1 MKDCENC
8 KYFYDGYNY
17 DDGTPNCCAPG
28 GYENCP
34 YNTSGS
40 VKEDPFKITLDI
52 PEINEFINHTIS
64 NTLHDAVYNMIDNQV
79 HNVVRD
85 SIKDLA
91 KSYVEEKLKSV
102 IDEEIASFMEKDIT
116 IGGGWGEPAKTISR
130 EQFLSDTISKE
141 LEKKLDSSVATNIV
155 QNYCRST
162 ITSAIDKLKSD
173 VNSKIKSTFD
183 EETRKALSDNI
194 IQVLMAG
201 DTFQRLSD
209 SMGRLIK

>member
-1 MKDCENC
+1 MKDCMNC
-8 KYFYDGYNY
+8 DYFGGYDCN
-17 DDGTPNCCAPG
+17 DGTPDCSFKG

-34 YNTSGS
+34 YNCAGS
-40 VKEDPFKITLDI
+40 VKENNFKITLDI
-52 PEINEFINHTIS
+52 PEINEFINNTVS

-79 HNVVRD
+79 HNIVRD
-85 SIKDLA
+85 NIKDLA
-91 KSYVEEKLKSV
+91 KSYVEEKLKST
-102 IDEEIASFMEKDIT
+102 IDDEIASFMKKDIT

-141 LEKKLDSSVATNIV
+141 LEKKLDKNTATNIV
-155 QNYCRST
+155 QTYCHGT
-162 ITSAIDKLKSD
+162 IISAIDKLKSD

-183 EETRKALSDNI
+183 EEIRKALSDNI

>member
-8 KYFYDGYNY
+8 EYFDGYDY
-17 DDGTPNCCAPG
+17 DDGTPNCIIKG
-28 GYENCP
+28 RYENCP
-34 YNTSGS
+34 YNKGGS
-40 VKEDPFKITLDI
+40 VKEDPFKITLDV

-91 KSYVEEKLKSV
+91 KSYVEEKLKST
-102 IDEEIASFMEKDIT
+102 IDEEIASFMKKDIT
-116 IGGGWGEPAKTISR
+116 IGGGWGEAAKTISR

-141 LEKKLDSSVATNIV
+141 LEKKLDKNAATNIV
-155 QNYCRST
+155 QTYCHGT
-162 ITSAIDKLKSD
+162 IISAIDKLKSD

-209 SMGRLIK
+209 SMGRLLK

>member
-1 MKDCENC
+1 MKDCTSC
-8 KYFYDGYNY
+8 DYFDGYYY
-17 DDGTPNCCAPG
+17 DDGTPNCIIKG

-34 YNTSGS
+34 YNCTGS
-40 VKEDPFKITLDI
+40 VKENNFKITLDI
-52 PEINEFINHTIS
+52 PEINEFINRTIS

-91 KSYVEEKLKSV
+91 KSYVNEKLKST
-102 IDEEIASFMEKDIT
+102 IDDEIASFMKKDIT

-155 QNYCRST
+155 QNYCGST
-162 ITSAIDKLKSD
+162 ITSAIDKLKND

>member
-1 MKDCENC
+1 MKDCKDC
-8 KYFYDGYNY
+8 DYFGGYDYT
-17 DDGTPNCCAPG
+17 DGTPDCSFKG

-34 YNTSGS
+34 YNRAGS
-40 VKEDPFKITLDI
+40 AKENNFKITLDM

-79 HNVVRD
+79 HNIVKD
-85 SIKDLA
+85 NIKDIA
-91 KSYVEEKLKSV
+91 KSYAEKKLKST
-102 IDEEIASFMEKDIT
+102 IDDEIASFMKKDVT
-116 IGGGWGEPAKTISR
+116 IGGGWNELAKTISR

-141 LEKKLDSSVATNIV
+141 LEKKFDNSVAANIV
-155 QNYCRST
+155 HNYCESA
-162 ITSAIDKLKSD
+162 IASAIDKLKRD
-173 VNSKIKSTFD
+173 VNNKIKSTFD
-183 EETRKALSDNI
+183 EETRRALSDNI

>member
-8 KYFYDGYNY
+8 EYFDGYDYN
-17 DDGTPNCCAPG
+17 DGTPDCDFKG
-28 GYENCP
+28 GYENCL
-34 YNTSGS
+34 YNKGGS
-40 VKEDPFKITLDI
+40 VKEDPFKIILDV

-85 SIKDLA
+85 NIKDLA
-91 KSYVEEKLKSV
+91 KSYVEEKLKST
-102 IDEEIASFMEKDIT
+102 IDEEIASFMKKDIT

-141 LEKKLDSSVATNIV
+141 LEKKLDKNVATNIV
-155 QNYCRST
+155 QTYCHGT
-162 ITSAIDKLKSD
+162 IISAIDKLKSD

-209 SMGRLIK
+209 SMGRLLK

>member
-1 MKDCENC
+1 MKDCKDC
-8 KYFYDGYNY
+8 DYFGGYDYT
-17 DDGTPNCCAPG
+17 DGTPDCSFKG

-34 YNTSGS
+34 YNRAGS
-40 VKEDPFKITLDI
+40 AKENNFKITLDM

-79 HNVVRD
+79 HNIVKD
-85 SIKDLA
+85 NIKDIA
-91 KSYVEEKLKSV
+91 KSYAEEKLKST
-102 IDEEIASFMEKDIT
+102 IDDEIASFMKKDVT
-116 IGGGWGEPAKTISR
+116 IGGGWNEPTKTISR

-141 LEKKLDSSVATNIV
+141 LEKKFDNSVAANIV
-155 QNYCRST
+155 HNYCESA
-162 ITSAIDKLKSD
+162 IASAIDKLKRD
-173 VNSKIKSTFD
+173 VNNKIKSTFD
-183 EETRKALSDNI
+183 EETRRALSDNI

>member
-1 MKDCENC
+1 MKDCMNC
-8 KYFYDGYNY
+8 DYFGGYDCN
-17 DDGTPNCCAPG
+17 DGTPDCSFKG

-34 YNTSGS
+34 YNCTGS
-40 VKEDPFKITLDI
+40 VKENNFKITLDM
-52 PEINEFINHTIS
+52 PEINEFINNTIS

-79 HNVVRD
+79 HNIVRD
-85 SIKDLA
+85 NIKDIA

-102 IDEEIASFMEKDIT
+102 IDDEIASFMKKDIT
-116 IGGGWGEPAKTISR
+116 IGGGWNEPAKTIPR

-141 LEKKLDSSVATNIV
+141 LEKKLDKNVATNIV
-155 QNYCRST
+155 QTYCHGT
-162 ITSAIDKLKSD
+162 IINAIDKLKSD

>member
-1 MKDCENC
+1 MKNC
-8 KYFYDGYNY
+8 ISCDYFGGYDYS
-17 DDGTPNCCAPG
+17 DGTPDCSFKD

-34 YNTSGS
+34 YNCTGS
-40 VKEDPFKITLDI
+40 VKENNFKITLDI

-85 SIKDLA
+85 SIKDIA
-91 KSYVEEKLKSV
+91 KSYVEEKLKST
-102 IDEEIASFMEKDIT
+102 IDEEIASFMKKDIT
-116 IGGGWGEPAKTISR
+116 IGGGWGEPAKTLTR

-155 QNYCRST
+155 QNYCGST
-162 ITSAIDKLKSD
+162 ITSAIDKLKKD

>member
-8 KYFYDGYNY
+8 DYFGGWYDYH
-17 DDGTPNCCAPG
+17 DGTPDCDFKG

-34 YNTSGS
+34 YNKGGS

-91 KSYVEEKLKSV
+91 KSYVEEKLKST
-102 IDEEIASFMEKDIT
+102 IDEEIASFMKKDIT
-116 IGGGWGEPAKTISR
+116 IGGNWNEPAKTISR

-141 LEKKLDSSVATNIV
+141 LEKKLDSSVATDIV
-155 QNYCRST
+155 KNYCGST
-162 ITSAIDKLKSD
+162 IRNAIDKLKSD

-183 EETRKALSDNI
+183 EETRRALSENI

>member
-8 KYFYDGYNY
+8 DYFGGYDYN
-17 DDGTPNCCAPG
+17 DGTPDCDFKG
-28 GYENCP
+28 GYENCL
-34 YNTSGS
+34 YNKGDS

-91 KSYVEEKLKSV
+91 KSYVEEKLKST
-102 IDEEIASFMEKDIT
+102 IDEEIASFMKKDIT
-116 IGGGWGEPAKTISR
+116 IGGGWGEAAKTISR

-141 LEKKLDSSVATNIV
+141 LEKKLDTSVATNIV

-162 ITSAIDKLKSD
+162 IKNAIDKLKSD